1 MYKKLKEYVCKENIG
16 SLYDLCHQYNHPFNI
31 KTTFL
36 NCLLIKINN
45 EKAEFLI
52 EGSVY
57 SCDLHN
63 EDYIVYA
70 KKTK

>member
-1 MYKKLKEYVCKENIG
+1 MYKKAKDCICKESIG

-36 NCLLIKINN
+36 NCLLIKINDN
-45 EKAEFLI
+45 KAEFLV

-57 SCDLHN
+57 QCDFHN
-63 EDYIVYA
+63 EDYIIYA